1 MFPNPWEGPVINS
14 ARRLIG
20 TVSVVCALGAAD
32 PLAPSISNAQAS
44 GVRPTPLVG
53 LNACTLSALS
63 QPFAPWLDFA
73 YYELLP
79 GGDFE
84 SSTWTLTSGAKL
96 VAGSEPY
103 AATGT
108 LGSSSL
114 SLPTGSSAQ
123 SPPTC
128 VDATYPSVRFFIAGN
143 GSVAV
148 NVVNGSSVIP
158 AGVAVADGGWTPTPV
173 MLTSSAV
180 LGAASG
186 GIAQIAV
193 TLTGLA
199 GSPRIDDVFIDPW
212 SRG

>member
-1 MFPNPWEGPVINS
+1 MINS

-20 TVSVVCALGAAD
+20 TVSVVGALGAANL
-32 PLAPSISNAQAS
+32 LAPGTSNAQAGAVS
-44 GVRPTPLVG
+44 PTPGVG
-53 LNACTLSALS
+53 LNTCNRSAVS

-73 YYELLP
+73 DYALVP

-84 SSTWTLTSGAKL
+84 SSTWTLTSGANL

-114 SLPTGSSAQ
+114 SLRSGSSAQ
-123 SPPTC
+123 SPLTC
-128 VDATYPSVRFFIAGN
+128 VDATHPSIRFFIAGT

-148 NVVNGSSVIP
+148 KVVNGSSVIP
-158 AGVAVADGGWTPTPV
+158 AGVAVASADWKPTPV
-173 MLTSSAV
+173 MLTSAGV
-180 LGAASG
+180 LGATPNG
-186 GIAQIAV
+186 TAQISV
-193 TLTGLA
+193 TLTGLT
-199 GSPRIDDVFIDPW
+199 GSPRVDDVFIDPW

>member
-1 MFPNPWEGPVINS
+1 MINS
-14 ARRLIG
+14 ARRVIG
-20 TVSVVCALGAAD
+20 TVSVVCTFGAAGL
-32 PLAPSISNAQAS
+32 LAPSISDAQAS
-44 GVRPTPLVG
+44 AVSPTSVVG
-53 LNACTLSALS
+53 LNACNLSALS
-63 QPFAPWLDFA
+63 QPFSPWLDFA
-73 YYELLP
+73 NYELVP

-84 SSTWTLTSGAKL
+84 SSTWTLTGGAKR

-114 SLPTGSSAQ
+114 SLPGASSAQ
-123 SPPTC
+123 SPLTC
-128 VDATYPSVRFFIAGN
+128 VDTTYPSIRFFIAGT

-148 NVVNGSSVIP
+148 HIVHGSSVIP
-158 AGVAVADGGWTPTPV
+158 AGVAVAGGEWAPTPV
-173 MLTSSAV
+173 MLTSSAM

-186 GIAQIAV
+186 GTAQV
-193 TLTGLA
+193 SVSFTGLF

>member
-1 MFPNPWEGPVINS
+1 MIS
-14 ARRLIG
+14 STRRLTR
-20 TVSVVCALGAAD
+20 TVSVVCILGTGG
-32 PLAPSISNAQAS
+32 LVAPCISNGQANPVS
-44 GVRPTPLVG
+44 PTSLVG
-53 LNACTLSALS
+53 PNTCTLSAVS
-63 QPFAPWLDFA
+63 QPFAPWLDLA
-73 YYELLP
+73 YYELTP

-84 SSTWTLTSGAKL
+84 SSTWTLTGGAKL

-114 SLPTGSSAQ
+114 SLPGGSSAR
-123 SPPTC
+123 SPLTC
-128 VDATYPSVRFFIAGN
+128 VDATYPSIRFFIAGS

-148 NVVNGSSVIP
+148 TVADGSSVIP
-158 AGVAVADGGWTPTPV
+158 AGIAVAGGEWTPTPV

-186 GIAQIAV
+186 GTAQVSV
-193 TLTGLA
+193 TFTGLS